1 MLPVVGLYF
10 TRPHIPETE
19 IKTKLSTVGWNKA
32 PTVGN
37 FVLFQFYFTVS
48 SGLNTMVLSRALLP
62 YAEDLTAQE
71 NNSTT
76 SYWTISFTIRRP
88 YSNFTITLLS
98 F

>member
-1 MLPVVGLYF
+1 M
-10 TRPHIPETE
+10 
-19 IKTKLSTVGWNKA
+19 
-32 PTVGN
+32 
-37 FVLFQFYFTVS
+37 S
-48 SGLNTMVLSRALLP
+48 SGLNTMVLSSALLP

-76 SYWTISFTIRRP
+76 SYWTISSTIRRP